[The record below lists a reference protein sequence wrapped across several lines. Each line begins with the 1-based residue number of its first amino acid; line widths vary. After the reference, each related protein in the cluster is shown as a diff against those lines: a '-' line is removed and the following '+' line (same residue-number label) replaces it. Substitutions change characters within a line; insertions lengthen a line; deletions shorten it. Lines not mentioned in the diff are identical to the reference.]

1 MYKQTIV
8 EEHILYYS
16 VYK

>member
-16 VYK
+16 LY